1 MYHDESLFL
10 RQCNLILAHSKPS
23 LVFSRQ
29 LQCSHAPTQSTQR
42 SYYLPQRI
50 HISRRCEKV
59 SQLLDDTRYI
69 FALKSTFQN
78 RVKKTALQTTLL
90 RVQFAKWPTQP
101 QQHVLWIP
109 NTRRQTRS
117 PSTFKKN
124 THLLWAL
131 AHADAMDAASFRL
144 GFLGRGRKRNPERQI
159 LSRSIYCR
167 IPAEWVG
174 PNLATDFS
182 QADVVLVCLCQDVPS
197 QSEKLEM
204 VGPSMKKFNSTDG
217 ALK

>member
-1 MYHDESLFL
+1 
-10 RQCNLILAHSKPS
+10 
-23 LVFSRQ
+23 
-29 LQCSHAPTQSTQR
+29 
-42 SYYLPQRI
+42 
-50 HISRRCEKV
+50 
-59 SQLLDDTRYI
+59 
-69 FALKSTFQN
+69 
-78 RVKKTALQTTLL
+78 
-90 RVQFAKWPTQP
+90 
-101 QQHVLWIP
+101 
-109 NTRRQTRS
+109 
-117 PSTFKKN
+117 
-124 THLLWAL
+124 
-131 AHADAMDAASFRL
+131 MDAASFRL

>member
-29 LQCSHAPTQSTQR
+29 LQCSHAPTQHAT
-42 SYYLPQRI
+42 L
-50 HISRRCEKV
+50 V
-59 SQLLDDTRYI
+59 L
-69 FALKSTFQN
+69 FA
-78 RVKKTALQTTLL
+78 A
-90 RVQFAKWPTQP
+90 
-101 QQHVLWIP
+101 
-109 NTRRQTRS
+109 
-117 PSTFKKN
+117 KN
-124 THLLWAL
+124 THQQALWESKPAFGWHALHICSEIYLPKQSEEDCFANHSTTSAIMTDSASATCPLNSQYQEADPFTLHFQQKHTPSLSIGTCWRHGRCFLSPWLSWTRQKDEPGKTNSVKIYLLQNTSW
-131 AHADAMDAASFRL
+131 
-144 GFLGRGRKRNPERQI
+144 
-159 LSRSIYCR
+159 
-167 IPAEWVG
+167 WVG

>member
-29 LQCSHAPTQSTQR
+29 LQCSHAPTHSTQR

-59 SQLLDDTRYI
+59 SQLLDDTRFI
-69 FALKSTFQN
+69 FALKSTFQKHTPSLSIGTCWRHGRCFLLPWLSWTRQKEEPGKTN
-78 RVKKTALQTTLL
+78 SVKIYLLQ
-90 RVQFAKWPTQP
+90 
-101 QQHVLWIP
+101 
-109 NTRRQTRS
+109 NTS
-117 PSTFKKN
+117 
-124 THLLWAL
+124 W
-131 AHADAMDAASFRL
+131 
-144 GFLGRGRKRNPERQI
+144 
-159 LSRSIYCR
+159 
-167 IPAEWVG
+167 WVG